1 MTEENTSG
9 AFTPEESAYFESG
22 GETTIAPE
30 PPATTEPNV
39 AAPAESTQ
47 QPEAG
52 QQERDDKGRFVPH
65 QALHAEREEHK
76 KTKAELE
83 NIRQQQAIL
92 NDRWQT
98 LLSVGKQQQQEEVK
112 PPPDPDTDI
121 FGYAKWQGEQLEK
134 LQKTIA
140 DEKAQREQ
148 AETVSREEAQVWQA
162 WEADASAYAA
172 QQPEFGAA
180 VEFLSQTRTAQLKAL
195 GAIDQRLS
203 TPAGIN
209 AQINAE
215 LKAIIVQARQAGMS
229 PAAAVHEIAKGYGFK
244 AAPPATPDSLKL
256 PEQLATVAAAQEA
269 AKTVG
274 QSGGRAGGDAL
285 TPEAI
290 AAMPAAEF
298 DRWMADPKNARL
310 FEKMMGG

>member
-22 GETTIAPE
+22 GETTIAAEAPATPEVETAPTPE
-30 PPATTEPNV
+30 P
-39 AAPAESTQ
+39 

-83 NIRQQQAIL
+83 SIRQQQAIL

-98 LLSVGKQQQQEEVK
+98 IMAVGKQQQEEVK
-112 PPPDPDTDI
+112 APPDPDTDI
-121 FGYAKWQGEQLEK
+121 FGYAKWQGEQLAA
-134 LQKTIA
+134 LQKTLA
-140 DEKAQREQ
+140 DDKAQREQ
-148 AETVSREEAQVWQA
+148 AETVSREEAQIWQTWQA
-162 WEADASAYAA
+162 DAEAYAS

-180 VEFLSQTRTAQLKAL
+180 VEFLSQTRTTQLKAL
-195 GAIDQRLS
+195 GLLDPRLS
-203 TPAGIN
+203 TPQGIN

-215 LKAIIVQARQAGMS
+215 LKNIVVAARQAGMS
-229 PAAAVHEIAKGYGFK
+229 PAAAVHEIAKSYGFK
-244 AAPPATPDSLKL
+244 AAVPAVPDPLKL

-274 QSGGRAGGDAL
+274 QAGGRAGGDAL